1 MELAGAQDQFSERRT
16 VSQPTNIQSHDKNT
30 KSNGRTAPY
39 RLQPWHAGY
48 MAALFENDRNA
59 LSGRISH
66 AEQLIL
72 SRERELLSQNGDLV
86 RSERNALNTA
96 LHALRVLRGIVK
108 PDFEV
113 TGNNLE
119 GSKQILPPRSS
130 SDDLAAARPGTA
142 KREGER
148 RNRPL
153 ARLWSRCISGM
164 RQGGHFGF
172 IPWIATTNSV
182 VSGISGEAVG
192 DVYAGV

>member
-1 MELAGAQDQFSERRT
+1 MELAGAQDQFSERRS

-96 LHALRVLRGIVK
+96 LHALRVLRACV
-108 PDFEV
+108 E
-113 TGNNLE
+113 L
-119 GSKQILPPRSS
+119 
-130 SDDLAAARPGTA
+130 
-142 KREGER
+142 
-148 RNRPL
+148 
-153 ARLWSRCISGM
+153 
-164 RQGGHFGF
+164 
-172 IPWIATTNSV
+172 
-182 VSGISGEAVG
+182 
-192 DVYAGV
+192 